1 MKYLVLKGTVI
12 DGASVKAGD
21 VVEVPENEVKSLL
34 GINRIAPV
42 AEKKAETVNR
52 SVGLDEETKPK
63 RRTRAKKKAE

>member
-12 DGASVKAGD
+12 NGESAKAGD

-34 GINRIAPV
+34 GINRISPV
-42 AEKKAETVNR
+42 AEKKAETVDR